1 MCVSARGGIGRRV
14 DEKRDRSFEGTV
26 SAARRSTSI
35 LNHLARHPVHSQQ
48 CHPRKKKGVS
58 KDGRA
63 YHCLI
68 TARHVTVRECK
79 VVDEQCANDNNS
91 RGEQYAKADTFVDNP
106 FVLFPRRLAHH
117 GAIDRI
123 DAKRLARGT

>member
-1 MCVSARGGIGRRV
+1 M
-14 DEKRDRSFEGTV
+14 DEKRGRSFESTV

-35 LNHLARHPVHSQQ
+35 SNHLARHSAHSLQ
-48 CHPRKKKGVS
+48 CHPRENKGVS
-58 KDGRA
+58 KDGSA

-79 VVDEQCANDNNS
+79 VVDEQCANNDNS
-91 RGEQYAKADTFVDNP
+91 SGEQYTKADTFVDNP
-106 FVLFPRRLAHH
+106 FVFFPRRLAHH
-117 GAIDRI
+117 GVIDRI